1 MTFFDVDDTLTLSNI
16 ADMAAL
22 QETMNGAVKE
32 LGANCFY
39 VVKIEGTFDSIKVR
53 SEYKQE
59 KPYRALDEA
68 LAEDQTEFD
77 LTRNHESITWWRTPD
92 NPVGGIAISKKG
104 V

>member
-59 KPYRALDEA
+59 KPYRHW
-68 LAEDQTEFD
+68 
-77 LTRNHESITWWRTPD
+77 TRRWPRTRQSSITKTSAARSSACTARITWAT
-92 NPVGGIAISKKG
+92 
-104 V
+104 